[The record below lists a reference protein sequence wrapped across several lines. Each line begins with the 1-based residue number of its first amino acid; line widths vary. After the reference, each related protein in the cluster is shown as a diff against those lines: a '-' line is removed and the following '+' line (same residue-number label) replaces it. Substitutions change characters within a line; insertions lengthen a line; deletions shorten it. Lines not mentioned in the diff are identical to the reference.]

1 MPIYRGYMTALAPAA
16 VPAPPAPRPPLVDG
30 AWLVGNT
37 LEMAKDPAAFFL
49 RCYRQY
55 GPAFRIRVLGR
66 EQTVLA
72 GPEAA
77 LFMGTA
83 QGRECLRSKEF
94 WHGLT
99 QEYGAQRTL
108 TGEDGQV
115 HKEMRAILRRGYSRK
130 AIEGRYPEVAAITA
144 QAIDRDWVPGTDVAV
159 VPAMQYLVVDQL
171 GTLLTG
177 EAPRE
182 YVEDIRLL
190 ITVILNVLVTRQ
202 RPRILLLDPRYRRAK
217 ERVNELGQAMIA
229 ERLGAPLPPEDQRT
243 LIDDVIAANVE
254 RPDLFPDSDLV
265 LSLTGPY
272 VAGLDTVANTLA
284 ATVYAVLKHPEVLE
298 RVTSEADAL
307 FAGGVIDESTLTTA
321 IPSIN
326 GAISEAMRLYP
337 IAVAQMRTATQDFIF
352 EGMQIK
358 ADELLYVATSVPHFM
373 AEFFPDPERF
383 DIDRYSKSRAE
394 DRAPGAYSPYGRG
407 PHLCLGK
414 SLAEVQ
420 MALTI
425 ATLFHSRTLTLPSPG
440 YVLKTKTA
448 PTPGP
453 SRRFRVKVAD
463 RAGAHL

>member
-1 MPIYRGYMTALAPAA
+1 MASPTATTATPT
-16 VPAPPAPRPPLVDG
+16 VPAPRPPLVEG
-30 AWLVGNT
+30 TWLVGNT
-37 LEMAKDPAAFFL
+37 LDMARDPAAFFL
-49 RCYRQY
+49 ACYRKY

-66 EQTVLA
+66 EQTVIA

-77 LFMGTA
+77 VFMGTA
-83 QGRECLRSKEF
+83 EGRECLRSREF
-94 WHGLT
+94 WQGLT
-99 QEYGAQRTL
+99 SEYGAQRTL
-108 TGEDGQV
+108 TGEDGQT

-130 AIEGRYPEVAAITA
+130 AIEGRYDQVLDITRE
-144 QAIDRDWVPGTDVAV
+144 AIDRDWAPGTEVAV

-190 ITVILNVLVTRQ
+190 ITIILNVLVTKQ
-202 RPRILLLDPRYRRAK
+202 RPKLLLRDPRYIKAK
-217 ERVNELGQAMIA
+217 ARVNELGQAMIA
-229 ERLGAPLPPEDQRT
+229 ERLGQPLPPVDQRT
-243 LIDDVIAANVE
+243 LIDDIMAANLE

-284 ATVYAVLKHPEVLE
+284 ATVYAVLKHPEVRE
-298 RVTSEADAL
+298 RVTAEADAL
-307 FAGGVIDESTLTTA
+307 FAGGIIDENTLTTA

-337 IAVAQMRTATQDFIF
+337 IAVAQMRTATQDFVF

-373 AEFFPDPERF
+373 AEFFPNPMQF
-383 DIDRYSKSRAE
+383 DIDRYAKPRAE

-420 MALTI
+420 MALSI
-425 ATLFHSRTLTLPSPG
+425 ATLFHSRSLSLPSPG

-453 SRRFRVKVAD
+453 SRKFSVKVAD
-463 RAGAHL
+463 RASA

>member
-1 MPIYRGYMTALAPAA
+1 MASVTASTTPTK
-16 VPAPPAPRPPLVDG
+16 PAPRPPLVDG
-30 AWLVGNT
+30 TWLVGNT
-37 LEMAKDPAAFFL
+37 LDMARDPAAFFL

-66 EQTVLA
+66 EQTVIA

-77 LFMGTA
+77 VFMGTA
-83 QGRECLRSKEF
+83 EGRDCLRSKEF

-99 QEYGAQRTL
+99 EEYGAQRTL
-108 TGEDGQV
+108 TGEDGQT

-130 AIEGRYPEVAAITA
+130 AIEGRYDQVLDITSE
-144 QAIDRDWVPGTDVAV
+144 AIDRDWKPGTQVAV

-190 ITVILNVLVTRQ
+190 ITVILNVLVTKQ
-202 RPRILLLDPRYRRAK
+202 RPRLLLHDPRYLKAK
-217 ERVNELGQAMIA
+217 ARVNELGQSMIA
-229 ERLGAPLPPEDQRT
+229 ERLGQPLPPADQRT
-243 LIDDVIAANVE
+243 LIDDIMAANAE

-284 ATVYAVLKHPEVLE
+284 ATVYAVLKHPEVHA
-298 RVTSEADAL
+298 RVTAEADAL
-307 FAGGVIDESTLTTA
+307 FANGVIDENTLTTQ

-337 IAVAQMRTATQDFIF
+337 IAVAQMRTATKDFVF
-352 EGMQIK
+352 EGMQIN
-358 ADELLYVATSVPHFM
+358 ADEMLYVATSVPHFM
-373 AEFFPDPERF
+373 AEFFPNPMTF
-383 DIDRYSKSRAE
+383 DIDRYAKPRAE

-420 MALTI
+420 MALSI
-425 ATLFHSRTLTLPSPG
+425 ASLFHFRSLALPSPD
-440 YVLKTKTA
+440 YRLKTKTA

-453 SRRFRVKVAD
+453 SRKFAVTVAD
-463 RAGAHL
+463 RATT

>member
-1 MPIYRGYMTALAPAA
+1 MASIAPAA
-16 VPAPPAPRPPLVDG
+16 LPSHQAPRPPLVDG

-37 LEMAKDPAAFFL
+37 VDMARDPAAFFL
-49 RCYRQY
+49 RCYREY

-66 EQTVLA
+66 EQTVIA

-77 LFMGTA
+77 VFMGTA
-83 QGRECLRSKEF
+83 EGRDALRSKEF
-94 WHGLT
+94 WQGLT
-99 QEYGAQRTL
+99 EEYGAQRTL
-108 TGEDGQV
+108 TGEDGRV

-130 AIEGRYPEVAAITA
+130 AIEGRYDQVLAITEE
-144 QAIDRDWVPGTDVAV
+144 AIQRDWVPGTDVAV

-190 ITVILNVLVTRQ
+190 ITIILNVLVTKQ
-202 RPRILLLDPRYRRAK
+202 RPRLLLHDPRYLKAK
-217 ERVNELGQAMIA
+217 ARVNELGQAMIA
-229 ERLGAPLPPEDQRT
+229 ERLGQPLPPVDQRT
-243 LIDDVIAANVE
+243 LIDDIMAANLE

-284 ATVYAVLKHPEVLE
+284 ATVYAVLKHPEVLA
-298 RVTSEADAL
+298 RVTTEADAL
-307 FAGGVIDESTLTTA
+307 FAAGAIDETALTTA

-337 IAVAQMRTATQDFIF
+337 IAVAQMRTATKDFVF
-352 EGMQIK
+352 EGMQIR
-358 ADELLYVATSVPHFM
+358 ADEMLYVATSVPHFM
-373 AEFFPDPERF
+373 AEFFPNPQEF
-383 DIDRYSKSRAE
+383 DIDRYAKPRAE

-425 ATLFHSRTLTLPSPG
+425 AALFHSRSLSLPSAD

-453 SRRFRVKVAD
+453 SRRFKVTVAD
-463 RAGAHL
+463 RASTRP

>member
-1 MPIYRGYMTALAPAA
+1 
-16 VPAPPAPRPPLVDG
+16 
-30 AWLVGNT
+30 
-37 LEMAKDPAAFFL
+37 MASDPAAFFV
-49 RCYRQY
+49 RCYRRY

-66 EQTVLA
+66 EQTVIA

-77 LFMGTA
+77 VFMGTA

-94 WHGLT
+94 WEGLT

-108 TGEDGQV
+108 TGEDGDI
-115 HKEMRAILRRGYSRK
+115 HKQMRAVLRRGYSRQ
-130 AIEGRYPEVAAITA
+130 AIEGRYAEVVAVTQAAL
-144 QAIDRDWVPGTDVAV
+144 DRDWAPDTKVAV

-177 EAPRE
+177 ETPSE

-190 ITVILNVLVTRQ
+190 ITVILNVLVTKQ
-202 RPRILLLDPRYRRAK
+202 RPALLLKDPRYRRAK
-217 ERVNELGQAMIA
+217 ARVNELGQAMIA
-229 ERLGAPLPPEDQRT
+229 ERRGQPVPPPAERT
-243 LIDDVIAANVE
+243 LIDDVMVAHAE

-265 LSLTGPY
+265 LTLTGPY

-284 ATVYAVLKHPEVLE
+284 ACVYAVLKHPDVHA
-298 RVTSEADAL
+298 RVMAEADAL
-307 FAGGVIDESTLTTA
+307 FASGVIDETSLTSGLPA
-321 IPSIN
+321 IN

-337 IAVAQMRTATQDFIF
+337 IAVAQMRTATRDFTF
-352 EGMQIK
+352 EGMRIE

-373 AEFFPDPERF
+373 AEFFPDPQRF
-383 DIDRYSKSRAE
+383 DIDRYAKPRAE
-394 DRAPGAYSPYGRG
+394 DKAAGAYSPFGRG

-425 ATLFHSRTLTLPSPG
+425 ATLFHERALRLPRPG
-440 YVLKTKTA
+440 YELRTKTA

-453 SRRFRVKVAD
+453 SRRFSVRVSA
-463 RAGAHL
+463 R

>member
-1 MPIYRGYMTALAPAA
+1 MASPTATTATPT
-16 VPAPPAPRPPLVDG
+16 VPAPRPPLVEG
-30 AWLVGNT
+30 TWLVGNT
-37 LEMAKDPAAFFL
+37 LDMARDPAAFFL
-49 RCYRQY
+49 ACYRKY

-66 EQTVLA
+66 EQTVIA

-77 LFMGTA
+77 VFMGTA
-83 QGRECLRSKEF
+83 EGRECLRSREF
-94 WHGLT
+94 WQGLT
-99 QEYGAQRTL
+99 SEYGAQRTL
-108 TGEDGQV
+108 TGEDGQT

-130 AIEGRYPEVAAITA
+130 AIEGRYDQVLDITRE
-144 QAIDRDWVPGTDVAV
+144 AIDRDWAPGTEVAV

-190 ITVILNVLVTRQ
+190 ITIILNVLVTKQ
-202 RPRILLLDPRYRRAK
+202 RPKLLLRDPRYIKAK
-217 ERVNELGQAMIA
+217 ARVNELGQAMIA
-229 ERLGAPLPPEDQRT
+229 ERLGQPLPPVDQRT
-243 LIDDVIAANVE
+243 LVDDIMAANLE

-284 ATVYAVLKHPEVLE
+284 ATVYAVLKHPEVRE
-298 RVTSEADAL
+298 RVTAEADAL
-307 FAGGVIDESTLTTA
+307 FAGGIIDENTLTTA

-337 IAVAQMRTATQDFIF
+337 IAVAQMRTATQDFVF

-373 AEFFPDPERF
+373 AEFFPNPMQF
-383 DIDRYSKSRAE
+383 DIDRYAKPRAE

-420 MALTI
+420 MALSI
-425 ATLFHSRTLTLPSPG
+425 ATLFHSRSLSLPSPG

-453 SRRFRVKVAD
+453 SRKFSVKVAD
-463 RAGAHL
+463 RASA

>member
-1 MPIYRGYMTALAPAA
+1 MASPTAITATPT
-16 VPAPPAPRPPLVDG
+16 VPAPRPPLVEG
-30 AWLVGNT
+30 TWLVGNT
-37 LEMAKDPAAFFL
+37 LDMARDPAAFFL
-49 RCYRQY
+49 ACYRKY

-66 EQTVLA
+66 EQTVIA

-77 LFMGTA
+77 VFMGTA
-83 QGRECLRSKEF
+83 EGRECLRSREF
-94 WHGLT
+94 WQGLT
-99 QEYGAQRTL
+99 SEYGAQRTL
-108 TGEDGQV
+108 TGEDGQT

-130 AIEGRYPEVAAITA
+130 AIEGRYDQVLDITRE
-144 QAIDRDWVPGTDVAV
+144 AIDRDWAPGTEVAV

-190 ITVILNVLVTRQ
+190 ITIILNVLVTKQ
-202 RPRILLLDPRYRRAK
+202 RPKLLLRDPRYIKAK
-217 ERVNELGQAMIA
+217 ARVNELGQAMIA
-229 ERLGAPLPPEDQRT
+229 ERLGQPLPPVDQRT
-243 LIDDVIAANVE
+243 LIDDIMAANLE

-284 ATVYAVLKHPEVLE
+284 ATVYAVLKHPEVRE
-298 RVTSEADAL
+298 RVTAEADAL
-307 FAGGVIDESTLTTA
+307 FAGGIIDENTLTTA

-337 IAVAQMRTATQDFIF
+337 IAVAQMRTATQDFVF

-373 AEFFPDPERF
+373 AEFFPNPMQF
-383 DIDRYSKSRAE
+383 DIDRYAKPRAE

-420 MALTI
+420 MALSI
-425 ATLFHSRTLTLPSPG
+425 ATLFHSRSLSLPSPG

-453 SRRFRVKVAD
+453 SRKFSVKVAD
-463 RAGAHL
+463 RASA